1 VVLAPLQTTWLETVL
16 TWAVELTVI
25 VKLRGVPL
33 QVTPPL
39 VYAGVTV
46 IVAVTGEVPV
56 LTAVNEAMSPFPL
69 ANNPIEG
76 VLFVQLY
83 TIVPPVA
90 VDPKDTAVVAS
101 PLHSTWLDTA
111 FTVAV
116 GLTVIVKLVGGPV
129 QDTPPLVKVG
139 VTVIVAIT
147 GDVPVLTA
155 ANALILPVPL
165 AATPIVT
172 LSFVQLYVVAPPV
185 LTVPKTIAVVLVPL
199 QATWLFTEFT
209 WAVGLTVIVKV
220 RGVPLHVKPPL
231 VYTGVIVTVAVTGA
245 VPELIAVNEAIS
257 PVPLA
262 PKPIVVLL
270 FVQLNTIVPP
280 VAVDPKDTAVVA
292 SPVHTT

>member
-1 VVLAPLQTTWLETVL
+1 LDTVL
-16 TWAVELTVI
+16 TWAVGLTVI

-139 VTVIVAIT
+139 VTVIVAVT
-147 GDVPVLTA
+147 GDDPVFTA
-155 ANALILPVPL
+155 VNTAILPEPL
-165 AATPIVT
+165 ANNPIEGV
-172 LSFVQLYVVAPPV
+172 
-185 LTVPKTIAVVLVPL
+185 
-199 QATWLFTEFT
+199 LFT
-209 WAVGLTVIVKV
+209 
-220 RGVPLHVKPPL
+220 
-231 VYTGVIVTVAVTGA
+231 
-245 VPELIAVNEAIS
+245 
-257 PVPLA
+257 
-262 PKPIVVLL
+262 
-270 FVQLNTIVPP
+270 QL
-280 VAVDPKDTAVVA
+280 
-292 SPVHTT
+292 